1 MNLPLICLALPLVHG
16 SNDTETLAGLVDPLS
31 WQLAAPVQ
39 EVDEDLINYSFLELQ
54 VERGDVTD
62 TDDVSYKARYSI
74 DLDERFV
81 LGVGLGQESFST
93 DLAGVPISL
102 NRDFGEL
109 GVLYH
114 YDPQPDLSLFLFSF
128 LQVGDGEIST
138 NAVAPPAALPASVRA
153 IESGIGLRSRLNDTF
168 EVYVSAAMQDATYEG
183 KDAAA
188 ESVSDDLL
196 TIEAGARIYTS
207 DMFALKVGAR
217 RVDSDTYGEVDQAV
231 LALDFFF

>member
-16 SNDTETLAGLVDPLS
+16 SNDTGTLEGLVDPLS
-31 WQLAAPVQ
+31 WQPAAPVQ

-93 DLAGVPISL
+93 DLAGLPISL

-138 NAVAPPAALPASVRA
+138 DAVAVPASVRA

-207 DMFALKVGAR
+207 DMIALKVGAR